1 MTLHTIEP
9 GQGTLHG
16 SFSRELPPALTID
29 AGDTVRF
36 STLDAGWGLEPRH
49 ADTTPGRVFSPRVP
63 ERDDGHALCGPV
75 EIRGAQPGMV
85 LEVRIEDVRPGT
97 WGWTAAGRQQ
107 NEVTQKLGVHE
118 PTLIDWTLDT
128 ERMLGRDQH
137 GHTVAL
143 RPFMGVMGMPPAEPG
158 FHSTIPPRFCG
169 GNMDCKELITG
180 STLYL
185 PIAVAGA
192 LFSTGDGHGAQGDGE
207 VSGVAIECPM
217 ERVDL
222 TFFLHDDMHIT
233 TPRANTPTG
242 WVTLGFNT
250 DLHEATLIALGA
262 MLDLIEEIYHMPRA
276 EALAMASVVV
286 NLHISQIVNGGMFGV
301 HAVLPHYALQA
312 L

>member
-16 SFSRELPPALTID
+16 SFSRDLPPALTID

-49 ADTTPGRVFSPRVP
+49 VDTTSRVFAPRVP
-63 ERDDGHALCGPV
+63 GRDDGHALCGPV

-85 LEVRIEDVRPGT
+85 LEVRIEDIRPGV
-97 WGWTAAGRQQ
+97 WGWTSAGTHP
-107 NEVTQKLGVHE
+107 NEMTQKLGVHE
-118 PTLIDWTLDT
+118 AVAIDWMLDSN
-128 ERMLGRDQH
+128 RMLGKDQY

-158 FHSTIPPRFCG
+158 LHSTIPPRFCG
-169 GNMDCKELITG
+169 GNMDCKELVMG

-192 LFSTGDGHGAQGDGE
+192 LFSTGDGHAAQGDGE

-222 TFFLHDDMHIT
+222 TFFLHNDMSIA
-233 TPRANTPTG
+233 TPRANTPLG
-242 WVTLGFNT
+242 WVTLGFAT
-250 DLHEATLIALGA
+250 DLHEATVSALGA
-262 MLDLIEEIYHMPRA
+262 MLDLLEELHHMPRA
-276 EALAMASVVV
+276 EALALASIVV

-301 HAVLPHYALQA
+301 HALLPHYALQV